1 MENLPCASR
10 AAGFAE
16 DMEPDVS
23 AHPRELWQPDRT
35 EQVKAAHA
43 LLCHDLSREARATIR
58 QRLADW
64 LDHAK
69 GCRRRAHEY
78 KRWALEY
85 EQAGNL
91 VRYHH
96 YRQQYDK
103 SWHMAKDALVHARRD
118 FNTIHG
124 AR

>member
-1 MENLPCASR
+1 MKTPLPVPTPEEYS
-10 AAGFAE
+10 
-16 DMEPDVS
+16 
-23 AHPRELWQPDRT
+23 RELWQPNFA
-35 EQVKAAHA
+35 EQIKAAEI
-43 LLCHDLSREARATIR
+43 LLRHDLPREVRATVR

-64 LDHAK
+64 LAHAN

-96 YRQQYDK
+96 YRQQSDK

-118 FNTIHG
+118 FNTLYG